1 MSKFVLKRLA
11 KVEKKLALRALDIE
25 EAKRVADL
33 ESLLQLYDYLRKQEQ
48 MSTPLEEIRKKDEET
63 SKQSVEW
70 YQAYLELSSEEQ
82 KRQNE
87 ISDLELAKDLEQ
99 FRVWLNSVERRQFD
113 RKYADYKRRLDPS
126 SAGETA

>member
-1 MSKFVLKRLA
+1 M
-11 KVEKKLALRALDIE
+11 
-25 EAKRVADL
+25 
-33 ESLLQLYDYLRKQEQ
+33 YDYLRKQEQ

-99 FRVWLNSVERRQFD
+99 FRVWLNSEERRQFD
-113 RKYADYKRRLDPS
+113 INMQKTTS
-126 SAGETA
+126 HQIQ